1 MKLYIS
7 DKGITADLYLYD
19 YNGDDVSERF
29 LNSFSDNGIAP
40 DGSMTAE
47 TFNKWAD
54 IANTISLQ
62 IYRCRKAG
70 LYEIAESMTTWDG
83 MQRFLES
90 GEMS

>member
-7 DKGITADLYLYD
+7 DKDVTADLYLYD

-29 LNSFSDNGIAP
+29 LNSFSDNGIAS

-54 IANTISLQ
+54 IANEISLQ

-70 LYEIAESMTTWDG
+70 LREIAESMTTWDG